1 MANVKAPATQASK
14 IKGFRYT
21 RDFVMLVFA
30 NNQNAVLG
38 PKDAPTIAVALSL
51 KGSDVE
57 YKVVDTVTTE
67 FGEYDKVVILCL
79 S

>member
-1 MANVKAPATQASK
+1 
-14 IKGFRYT
+14 
-21 RDFVMLVFA
+21 MLVFA